1 MRRRFVFK
9 GLMILS
15 CLAGCVPAPVSTEA
29 TREMTFK
36 IQNPNAPQT
45 DDSALIKGKA
55 YVESIAWDEA
65 ARTLS
70 ISGELPTP
78 CHQLRV
84 NPALS
89 AHVLELE
96 VYSLSD
102 PASMCT
108 QVLEPFKT
116 SLILENFSKSD
127 YSILIN
133 GEEAQF

>member
-1 MRRRFVFK
+1 MSRLVIFK
-9 GLMILS
+9 GLFILI
-15 CLAGCVPAPVSTEA
+15 CLAGCAAAPVSTEA
-29 TREMTFK
+29 TKEMTVK

-55 YVESIAWDEA
+55 YVESVAWDEA
-65 ARTLS
+65 AWTLS

-84 NPALS
+84 NPTLS